1 MHTIGK
7 FLIFIGLFIVF
18 IGVIIL
24 VGQKVGLGKIPG
36 DIFIK
41 KGNFTFFFPLMSCII
56 LSIVLSIILNIF
68 NKLK

>member
-7 FLIFIGLFIVF
+7 FLIFIGLLIVF

-24 VGQKVGLGKIPG
+24 IGQKIGLGKIPG
-36 DIFIK
+36 DIFYK

-56 LSIVLSIILNIF
+56 LSIVISIILNIF